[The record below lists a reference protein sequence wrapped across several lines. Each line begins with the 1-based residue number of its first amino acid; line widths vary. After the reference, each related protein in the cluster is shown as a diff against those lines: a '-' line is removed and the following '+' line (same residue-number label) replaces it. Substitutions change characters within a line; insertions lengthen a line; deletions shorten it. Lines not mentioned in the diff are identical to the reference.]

1 MALGA
6 VLGQLAAMPSLPQKD
21 RADYHDE
28 AVQALQQAYACD
40 PDDVDIVYNLALVQ
54 VNIAHLSPPS
64 SPPTNPLCGAETLV
78 ACPGPPMPT
87 GIDFSLLS
95 F

>member
-54 VNIAHLSPPS
+54 VRIAHSMYS
-64 SPPTNPLCGAETLV
+64 GQHSAV
-78 ACPGPPMPT
+78 ALDAM
-87 GIDFSLLS
+87 SLHDRRSTYSGLIADLDYS
-95 F
+95 I

>member
-54 VNIAHLSPPS
+54 VKIAYNMCSGQHSVVALDAMFLPDRRSVCVGLITVPDS
-64 SPPTNPLCGAETLV
+64 SV
-78 ACPGPPMPT
+78 
-87 GIDFSLLS
+87 
-95 F
+95 